1 MAWQTKGRTVV
12 ENSHEDVPQEGDL
25 ASVGRIRQAAL
36 HLFATQGVSS
46 TPLRA
51 IAAEARVT
59 VGLIP
64 HHFGSKNGLR
74 DDLERWIVRQFADA
88 LEQAKDAAGEK
99 GADARDRQVHVNG
112 MLEKN
117 PLIKDYMRREFLHP
131 YPGGSLLAQ
140 LTELIADSVDDMRDR
155 GLASSTRD
163 RTDQV
168 VAAMVRQLGTLFLQ
182 PMVDQVIEVLPSDSR
197 PSTSELVVD
206 MRRPKS
212 EGPKGS

>member
-1 MAWQTKGRTVV
+1 MV
-12 ENSHEDVPQEGDL
+12 ESPQEEPEQVDGPPQNGDL

-36 HLFATQGVSS
+36 SLFATQGVSS

-51 IAAEARVT
+51 IAAEAGVT

-74 DDLERWIVRQFADA
+74 DELERWIVKQYADA
-88 LEQAKDAAGEK
+88 LAQAKAAAGER
-99 GADARDRQVHVNG
+99 GATARERQEHVNA
-112 MLEKN
+112 MLETN

-131 YPGGSLLAQ
+131 YPGGALLTQ
-140 LTELIADSVDDMRDR
+140 LTELIAESVDDMREHD
-155 GLASSTRD
+155 LVSSGRD

-168 VAAMVRQLGTLFLQ
+168 VTAMVRQLGSLFLQ
-182 PMVDQVIEVLPSDSR
+182 PLVDQVIDALPGDRR

-206 MRRPKS
+206 MRRPKD
-212 EGPKGS
+212 EGRSSD

>member
-1 MAWQTKGRTVV
+1 MV
-12 ENSHEDVPQEGDL
+12 ENSHEDVPQEADL

-36 HLFATQGVSS
+36 RLFATQGVSS

-51 IAAEARVT
+51 VAAEAHVT

-74 DDLERWIVRQFADA
+74 DGLERWIVAQFADA
-88 LEQAKDAAGEK
+88 LAQANAAAGEQ
-99 GADARDRQVHVNG
+99 GANAQERQAHVNA
-112 MLEKN
+112 MLEQN
-117 PLIKDYMRREFLHP
+117 PFIKDYMRREFLHP
-131 YPGGSLLAQ
+131 HPGGTLLKQ
-140 LTELIADSVDDMRDR
+140 LTELIADSVDDMRAR
-155 GLASSTRD
+155 GFASSSRD

-182 PMVDQVIEVLPSDSR
+182 PMVDQVIEVLPSNSR
-197 PSTSELVVD
+197 PATSELVVD

-212 EGPKGS
+212 D

>member
-1 MAWQTKGRTVV
+1 MV
-12 ENSHEDVPQEGDL
+12 EISREDVSHDGDL

-36 HLFATQGVSS
+36 RLFATQGVSS

-51 IAAEARVT
+51 IAAESQVT

-74 DDLERWIVRQFADA
+74 DDLERWIVLQFADA
-88 LEQAKDAAGEK
+88 LAQANAAAGEK
-99 GADARDRQVHVNG
+99 GADARDRQVHVDA

-117 PLIKDYMRREFLHP
+117 PHIKDYMRREFLHP
-131 YPGGSLLAQ
+131 YPGGTLLNQ
-140 LTELIADSVDDMRDR
+140 LTDLIAASVDDMRER
-155 GLASSTRD
+155 GFASSSRD

-168 VAAMVRQLGTLFLQ
+168 VAAMVRQLGALFLQ
-182 PMVDQVIEVLPSDSR
+182 PMVDQVIDALPRESR
-197 PSTSELVVD
+197 PASAPELVVD

-212 EGPKGS
+212 H

>member
-1 MAWQTKGRTVV
+1 MV
-12 ENSHEDVPQEGDL
+12 ENSREDVPQDDDL

-51 IAAEARVT
+51 IAAEAEVT

-74 DDLERWIVRQFADA
+74 DELERWIVRQFADA
-88 LEQAKDAAGEK
+88 LEQANAAAGES
-99 GADARDRQVHVNG
+99 GANAQERQAHVNA
-112 MLEKN
+112 MLEQN
-117 PLIKDYMRREFLHP
+117 PFIKDYMRREFLHP
-131 YPGGSLLAQ
+131 HPGGTLLKQ
-140 LTELIADSVDDMRDR
+140 LTELIADSVDDMRAR
-155 GLASSTRD
+155 GFASSSRD

-182 PMVDQVIEVLPSDSR
+182 PMVDQVIDVLP
-197 PSTSELVVD
+197 PSQKPFSTPELVVE
-206 MRRPKS
+206 MRRND
-212 EGPKGS
+212 